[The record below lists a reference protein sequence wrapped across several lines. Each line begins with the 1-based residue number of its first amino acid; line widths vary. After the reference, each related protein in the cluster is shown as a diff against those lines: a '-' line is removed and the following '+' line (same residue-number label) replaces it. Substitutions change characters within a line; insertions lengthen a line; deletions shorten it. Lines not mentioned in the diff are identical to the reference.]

1 MRQPCRRVPTG
12 RPANFKFDPCGWP
25 LLVLAGQ
32 PGAVCVRHAA
42 ALLWIGTIISRELHD
57 NPAAVHPAL
66 ASPPCAVLEGAE
78 PLCGCNGG
86 RQAPGG
92 GNRLCVPELHL
103 QGAYQGCREAGG
115 STPRAQGRRR
125 QCPRQAHRA
134 AGDVNARALL
144 RGDASWSVWTF
155 KDARTPP
162 EHLFETDETASQFL
176 KFFGQLRQC

>member
-12 RPANFKFDPCGWP
+12 LPAKFKFDLCGWP
-25 LLVLAGQ
+25 LLVPAGHS
-32 PGAVCVRHAA
+32 GAVSVLHTA

-66 ASPPCAVLEGAE
+66 ASPPYAVLEGAE
-78 PLCGCNGG
+78 PFCGCDGG

-125 QCPRQAHRA
+125 RCARQAHRA
-134 AGDVNARALL
+134 AGDVYARALL
-144 RGDASWSVWTF
+144 WGDASWSVWTF
-155 KDARTPP
+155 RGLPEPLQIFDWTP
-162 EHLFETDETASQFL
+162 HLSFL